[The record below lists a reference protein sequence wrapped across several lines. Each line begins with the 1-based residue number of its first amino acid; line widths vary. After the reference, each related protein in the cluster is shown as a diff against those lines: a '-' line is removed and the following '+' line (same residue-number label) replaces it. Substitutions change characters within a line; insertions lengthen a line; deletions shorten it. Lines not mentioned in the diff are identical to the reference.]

1 MGVPELDE
9 LDEGIYVSITS
20 LSGERSW
27 PESSISH
34 TGTHVRCGSSRI
46 ALPVRPNHKPY
57 MDYIGESIIRY
68 GDCTRPPEW
77 TSAKRWEF
85 LHSSMDT
92 ADIANADKVSA
103 KTLDSGCI
111 YHIRRRPP
119 THMLRVVLET
129 LYYPAPMNA
138 QLS

>member
-85 LHSSMDT
+85 LPSPSCD
-92 ADIANADKVSA
+92 V
-103 KTLDSGCI
+103 TLDVGSHGDGRTI
-111 YHIRRRPP
+111 ILDSPTPFPPPRR
-119 THMLRVVLET
+119 
-129 LYYPAPMNA
+129 
-138 QLS
+138 